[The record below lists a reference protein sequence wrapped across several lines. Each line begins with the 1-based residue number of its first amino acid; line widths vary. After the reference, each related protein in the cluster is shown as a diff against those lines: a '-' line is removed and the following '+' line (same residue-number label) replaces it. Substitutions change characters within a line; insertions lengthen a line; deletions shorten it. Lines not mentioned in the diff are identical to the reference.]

1 MRAAQ
6 NIMVIRGADSTVP
19 GPPGDSSFPYTAYAS
34 DLDGTD
40 FTMINNPALNY
51 MAILVTTTE
60 LENPTV
66 EDFAGLWFERR
77 NENSGATLSPAMP
90 WFYF

>member
-1 MRAAQ
+1 
-6 NIMVIRGADSTVP
+6 
-19 GPPGDSSFPYTAYAS
+19 
-34 DLDGTD
+34 LDGTD
-40 FTMINNPALNY
+40 FKMKNKPDLNEI
-51 MAILVTTTE
+51 AILVTTTE

-66 EDFAGLWFERR
+66 EDFAWLWFERR